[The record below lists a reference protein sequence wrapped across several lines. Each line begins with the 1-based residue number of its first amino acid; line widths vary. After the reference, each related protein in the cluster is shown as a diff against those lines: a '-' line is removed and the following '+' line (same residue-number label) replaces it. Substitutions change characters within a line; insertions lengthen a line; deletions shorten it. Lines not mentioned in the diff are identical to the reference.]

1 MADGIKIETVR
12 TGSVEMDYFRFGR
25 GRDALV
31 ILPGVSVQSVMLFP
45 DLVADAYKVLTEDF
59 TLYVLDRRKD
69 AADGYSIA
77 EMAEDTAE
85 AIEAIGLQQVSI
97 MGVSQGGM
105 IAMEIAV
112 RHPDLV
118 KSLVLACSSA
128 HVKKETDDLFKEWIR
143 LAESGDAEALY
154 LKFGETVYSRKM
166 FEGSRDLLIKAA
178 ETVTE
183 EELGR
188 FIIFAKS
195 MLGFDYRDELD
206 KISCPVF
213 VVGAEDD
220 RVLMPD
226 ASPVIMEHLT
236 RQDDHVLKMY
246 NGYGHAVFDEAPD
259 FKESMLEFLKK

>member
-1 MADGIKIETVR
+1 M
-12 TGSVEMDYFRFGR
+12 
-25 GRDALV
+25 
-31 ILPGVSVQSVMLFP
+31 
-45 DLVADAYKVLTEDF
+45 
-59 TLYVLDRRKD
+59 
-69 AADGYSIA
+69 
-77 EMAEDTAE
+77 
-85 AIEAIGLQQVSI
+85 
-97 MGVSQGGM
+97 
-105 IAMEIAV
+105 
-112 RHPDLV
+112 
-118 KSLVLACSSA
+118 
-128 HVKKETDDLFKEWIR
+128 
-143 LAESGDAEALY
+143 
-154 LKFGETVYSRKM
+154 
-166 FEGSRDLLIKAA
+166 
-178 ETVTE
+178 
-183 EELGR
+183 R